1 MIKLIALILLIAIFL
16 IMFIAAI
23 CCLIMAS
30 HTDDFWLGEK
40 QYDND
45 IN

>member
-16 IMFIAAI
+16 IMFITAI
-23 CCLIMAS
+23 FCLVMAS

-40 QYDND
+40 QYEND

>member
-16 IMFIAAI
+16 IMFITAI
-23 CCLIMAS
+23 CYLVMAS

-40 QYDND
+40 QYEDD